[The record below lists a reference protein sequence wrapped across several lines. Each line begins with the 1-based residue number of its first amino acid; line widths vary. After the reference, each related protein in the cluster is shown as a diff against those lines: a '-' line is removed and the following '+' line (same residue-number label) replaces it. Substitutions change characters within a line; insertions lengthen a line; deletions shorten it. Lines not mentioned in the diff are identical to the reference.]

1 MDKNIIKYA
10 LILGLLS
17 AIGAFAIDMYLP
29 ALPVLTA
36 DLNAPVTSAHFTL
49 TVYFFAFGISQI
61 FWGPAS
67 DMLGRKIPIF
77 LGLGIFIAASVGC
90 AFAQN
95 IETLIV
101 FRVLQAIGAA
111 GPLSIPRAIIRDLY
125 TGQKAT
131 RLMSTVMLV
140 FSVSPMLAPMI
151 GSWVMEP
158 FGWRGV
164 FLAIAIATFISLA
177 LVTFAL
183 PETLRP
189 EDRRPM
195 KLGVMF
201 ANFATLLRDFNYL
214 RLTFIGGLG
223 MASFFTFLGSASFVY
238 MDHFGLTPTMFAYAF
253 AANAAGFFVASQ
265 FAANLMGIAG
275 PKRLILVATIG
286 YAVMMT
292 ALFTIFALGLGS
304 LPILITMFIIAN
316 GFMGLI
322 IPTSMV
328 LALEEHGPIAGA
340 AASFGGTLQMLSGSA
355 AMAVSTFFFD
365 GTPVP
370 MLAVILACALGAL
383 ILAIVANLR
392 QAPATA

>member
-95 IETLIV
+95 IETLIL

-140 FSVSPMLAPMI
+140 FRFRQCS
-151 GSWVMEP
+151 
-158 FGWRGV
+158 
-164 FLAIAIATFISLA
+164 
-177 LVTFAL
+177 
-183 PETLRP
+183 
-189 EDRRPM
+189 RR
-195 KLGVMF
+195 
-201 ANFATLLRDFNYL
+201 
-214 RLTFIGGLG
+214 
-223 MASFFTFLGSASFVY
+223 
-238 MDHFGLTPTMFAYAF
+238 
-253 AANAAGFFVASQ
+253 
-265 FAANLMGIAG
+265 
-275 PKRLILVATIG
+275 
-286 YAVMMT
+286 
-292 ALFTIFALGLGS
+292 
-304 LPILITMFIIAN
+304 
-316 GFMGLI
+316 
-322 IPTSMV
+322 
-328 LALEEHGPIAGA
+328 
-340 AASFGGTLQMLSGSA
+340 
-355 AMAVSTFFFD
+355 
-365 GTPVP
+365 
-370 MLAVILACALGAL
+370 
-383 ILAIVANLR
+383 
-392 QAPATA
+392 